1 MPISC
6 HFRDRKALLVA
17 YSCKKRYRKYRTV
30 TFSSSV
36 DQDACRRTW
45 ARDAFYDDWLRY
57 TGVHPVR
64 PPSDSDQRFSSFT
77 TTLNYFATSIALDA
91 QQAVRRRSIDVPCGA
106 DTFKIEQELRVAVI
120 ATADVVTWLRTVLGV
135 TMTRSNLCKS
145 TKLILT

>member
-6 HFRDRKALLVA
+6 HFRDCKALLVA
-17 YSCKKRYRKYRTV
+17 YSCKTRYSKYRTV

-91 QQAVRRRSIDVPCGA
+91 QQAVRRRSIDVPSGA
-106 DTFKIEQELRVAVI
+106 DTFKIEQGASGR
-120 ATADVVTWLRTVLGV
+120 RHSYCR
-135 TMTRSNLCKS
+135 RSNLV
-145 TKLILT
+145 TYGTGRHEDTIEPL